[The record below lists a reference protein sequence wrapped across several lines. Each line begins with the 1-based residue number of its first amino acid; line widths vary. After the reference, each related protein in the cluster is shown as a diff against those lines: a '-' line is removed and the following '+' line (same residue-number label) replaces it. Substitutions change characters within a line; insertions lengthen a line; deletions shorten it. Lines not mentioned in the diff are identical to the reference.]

1 MRNWTVTTNCIEYD
15 DIYGTSAF
23 NESEPLPL
31 IAWNVMIYSELTP
44 SMNLIIT
51 ISIEYNELRWINAC
65 N

>member
-1 MRNWTVTTNCIEYD
+1 
-15 DIYGTSAF
+15 
-23 NESEPLPL
+23 
-31 IAWNVMIYSELTP
+31 MIYSELTP